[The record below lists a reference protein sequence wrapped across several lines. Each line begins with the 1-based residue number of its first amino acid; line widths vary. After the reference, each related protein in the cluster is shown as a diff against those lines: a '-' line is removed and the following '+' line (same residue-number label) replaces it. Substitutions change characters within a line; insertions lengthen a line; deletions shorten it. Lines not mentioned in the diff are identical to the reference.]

1 MAIAHVLVALSA
13 AAAGLTAPTVEVQER
28 QACLGYR
35 PVSEVFSIGYSQ
47 Q

>member
-1 MAIAHVLVALSA
+1 MVLAHVLVALSA
-13 AAAGLTAPTVEVQER
+13 AAAGLAAPTVVEER
-28 QACLGYR
+28 QACPGYR